1 MTPSVTMFGV
11 MSDRDCYFPRYER
24 HNAESEY
31 GMSIVQFLS
40 ENEKEAFADVQEIWD
55 SADSATRQ
63 ELLVVCQERLQA
75 KIQEMENEYRQI
87 DSELRGMK
95 KNS

>member
-11 MSDRDCYFPRYER
+11 MSDRDCYFPRYEG
-24 HNAESEY
+24 NKADAEY
-31 GMSIVQFLS
+31 GYTMEQFLS
-40 ENEKEAFADVQEIWD
+40 EYPKDAFADVQEIWD

-63 ELLVVCQERLQA
+63 ELLVVVQERLMTS
-75 KIQEMENEYRQI
+75 IREMEEEYRQI

>member
-11 MSDRDCYFPRYER
+11 MSDRCYYFPHLSRRY
-24 HNAESEY
+24 AMAEY
-31 GMSIVQFLS
+31 GMTDERFLD
-40 ENEKEAFADVQEIWD
+40 EHPEEAFADVQEIWD

-63 ELLVVCQERLQA
+63 ELLVVCQERLMA
-75 KIQEMENEYRQI
+75 KIREMEEEYRQI

-95 KNS
+95 KSS